1 MSSRYDSR
9 TTTFSPEGRLYQV
22 EYAEEAISQAGTV
35 IGILTTGGVV
45 LGAEKGVQNSLFDS
59 ENMEDKNISGEKMYK
74 IASHIGC
81 SVAGVT
87 SDAYALLNYAR
98 LSANRHHY
106 TYQEPMA
113 AEDLCRL
120 LCDEKQLY
128 TQYGGV
134 RPFGVSFL
142 LAGWDRHHGYQLY
155 HTDTSG
161 NYNAWRAYAIGQND
175 QVAQSLL
182 KRDWKPE
189 LTLDEG
195 IVLCLRVLGKTMDTV
210 KLSAERLEV
219 AVLHKVP
226 APATQK
232 LLEPYGVLPKTV
244 PEFKILRETDLKPLI
259 AEADRQREA
268 EEAAEAE
275 KEKKKEQKLTS
286 S

>member
-35 IGILTTGGVV
+35 VGILTSGGVV
-45 LGAEKGVQNSLFDS
+45 LGAERGQQNCLFDT
-59 ENMEDKNISGEKMYK
+59 ENMEDRNVSGEKVYK
-74 IASHIGC
+74 ITHHLGC

-87 SDAYALLNYAR
+87 SDAYALINYAR
-98 LSANRHHY
+98 LSANRHYY

-120 LCDEKQLY
+120 VCDEKQLY

-142 LAGWDRHHGYQLY
+142 FAGWDRHHGYQLY
-155 HTDTSG
+155 HTDISG
-161 NYNAWRAYAIGQND
+161 NYSAWHAYAIGQND
-175 QVAQSLL
+175 QVALSIL

-210 KLSAERLEV
+210 KLSPERLEV
-219 AVLHKVP
+219 AVLHHVP
-226 APATQK
+226 SPAIQRI
-232 LLEPYGVLPKTV
+232 LNPYSTLPKTV
-244 PEFKILRETDLKPLI
+244 PQFKIMTDEELKPLFD
-259 AEADRQREA
+259 EANRQREA
-268 EEAAEAE
+268 EEAAELE
-275 KEKKKEQKLTS
+275 KEKQNQQWLGP
-286 S
+286 

>member
-35 IGILTTGGVV
+35 IGILTTGGIV
-45 LGAEKGVQNSLFDS
+45 LGAEKGQQNGLFDT
-59 ENMEDKNISGEKMYK
+59 ENMEDKNISGEKVYK
-74 IASHIGC
+74 IANHLGC

-87 SDAYALLNYAR
+87 SDAYALLQHAR
-98 LSANRHHY
+98 LSANRHYY

-113 AEDLCRL
+113 AEELCRL
-120 LCDEKQLY
+120 VCDEKQLY

-175 QVAQSLL
+175 QVAQTLL

-210 KLSAERLEV
+210 KLLPEGLEV
-219 AVLHKVP
+219 AVLQRVP

-232 LLEPYGVLPKTV
+232 LLDPYGSLPKKV
-244 PEFKILRETDLKPLI
+244 PEFKILTSEDLKPFI
-259 AEADRQREA
+259 AEADRQRAA

-275 KEKKKEQKLTS
+275 KEKQNEQRLAS

>member
-22 EYAEEAISQAGTV
+22 EYAEEAISQAGSV

-45 LGAEKGVQNSLFDS
+45 LGAERGQQFSLFDT
-59 ENMEDKNISGEKMYK
+59 EIMEDRNISGEKVFK
-74 IASHIGC
+74 IANHIGC

-98 LSANRHHY
+98 LSASRHFY
-106 TYQEPMA
+106 SFQEPIA
-113 AEDLCRL
+113 AEDLCRMI
-120 LCDEKQLY
+120 CDEKQLY

-142 LAGWDRHHGYQLY
+142 IAGWDRHHGYQLY
-155 HTDTSG
+155 HTDASG
-161 NYNAWRAYAIGQND
+161 NYTAWYAYAIGQND

-189 LTLDEG
+189 LTLEEG
-195 IVLCLRVLGKTMDTV
+195 IVLCLRVLGKSMDAI
-210 KLSAERLEV
+210 KLLPERLEV
-219 AVLHKVP
+219 AILHRVP
-226 APATQK
+226 APATETI
-232 LLEPYGVLPKTV
+232 LNPYGPSAKTV
-244 PEFKILRETDLKPLI
+244 PSFKILSAEELKPHVD
-259 AEADRQREA
+259 EANRQREA
-268 EEAAEAE
+268 EEAEEAE
-275 KEKKKEQKLTS
+275 KGKQKEQRLAS